1 MGTATVPK
9 CHSRVTDIPD
19 LDGHAG
25 RLAPGPVRFVALA
38 SRVQDP
44 AKTMN
49 ENSRKLY
56 KLLGPSGPYLSEVKG
71 QFGGWNGG
79 AGNNRRIYGRLD
91 CPNALA
97 WIKRGHYVKKR
108 VFFAD
113 AATAIA
119 CGYRACKICKP

>member
-79 AGNNRRIYGRLD
+79 AGKKRRTEHQ
-91 CPNALA
+91 C
-97 WIKRGHYVKKR
+97 HYVKKR